1 MSKLIQKYMSN
12 QTQENLN
19 RMKAYFKKHPF
30 SILMITKEEAHF
42 LAELDLENNSN
53 PLLD

>member
-12 QTQENLN
+12 PTQENLN

-30 SILMITKEEAHF
+30 SILMITKEEAQTIK
-42 LAELDLENNSN
+42 ELGV
-53 PLLD
+53 

>member
-12 QTQENLN
+12 PTEQNLN

-30 SILMITKEEAHF
+30 SILMITQAEAHF
-42 LAELDLENNSN
+42 LAELELENNSN